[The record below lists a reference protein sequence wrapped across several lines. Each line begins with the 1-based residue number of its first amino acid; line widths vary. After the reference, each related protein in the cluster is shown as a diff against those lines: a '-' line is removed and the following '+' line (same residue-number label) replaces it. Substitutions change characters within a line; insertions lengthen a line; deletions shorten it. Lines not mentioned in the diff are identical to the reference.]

1 MYSNTPEERALA
13 ALSHAGIVLNSFNLL
28 GVVGATLIWA
38 THRERSRY
46 VAEHAMHAL
55 VFQVCSLLMVMLI
68 GFVWGSCLLLSFLPA
83 ILRPELYR
91 TDPPVTFWL
100 ALSPVLVILLVILMS
115 AVYGLAGAWAA
126 WNGRAF
132 HYGPVGRF
140 IKQRTMN
147 TDQAPEHEE
156 ANGSHTDSTTDEQ
169 H

>member
-1 MYSNTPEERALA
+1 MQTTAPTYTNEERALA
-13 ALSHAGIVLNSFNLL
+13 ALAHAGIVLNSFNLL

-46 VAEHAMHAL
+46 VAEHALYAL
-55 VFQVCSLLMVMLI
+55 IFQVCSLLMVMLM

-100 ALSPVLVILLVILMS
+100 ALSPILVILLAVLTS
-115 AVYGLAGAWAA
+115 VVYGLVGAWAA

-140 IKQRTMN
+140 IKQRTAHAEQALEEEE
-147 TDQAPEHEE
+147 TDVP
-156 ANGSHTDSTTDEQ
+156 HTD
-169 H
+169 